1 MIELKIKDYCQ
12 DCPEFDADI
21 DEYLRIDGGAKHT
34 LISCKHEKKCLS
46 IKTHL
51 EKTLGKEQND
61 D

>member
-21 DEYLRIDGGAKHT
+21 EEYLRIDGGAKRT
-34 LISCKHEKKCLS
+34 LISCKHEKKYPS

-51 EKTLGKEQND
+51 ETTLGKEQND

>member
-1 MIELKIKDYCQ
+1 MIELKINDYCQ

-21 DEYLRIDGGAKHT
+21 DEYFRMDGGAKHT

-51 EKTLGKEQND
+51 ETVLRKEQNND
-61 D
+61 

>member
-12 DCPEFDADI
+12 DCTEFDVDI
-21 DEYLRIDGGAKHT
+21 DEYLRIDGCAKHT
-34 LISCKHEKKCLS
+34 LIRCKHEKKCLS

-51 EKTLGKEQND
+51 ETTLGKQQND